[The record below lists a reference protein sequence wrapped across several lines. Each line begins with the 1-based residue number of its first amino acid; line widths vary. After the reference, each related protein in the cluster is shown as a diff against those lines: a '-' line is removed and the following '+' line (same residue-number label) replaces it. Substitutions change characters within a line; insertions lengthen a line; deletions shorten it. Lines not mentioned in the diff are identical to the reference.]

1 MIKDDELLETF
12 NEIWEKVC
20 NSIKKGFDSEPVYN
34 EKYLKTKIKSFFFKK
49 KKKKPYAKQININF
63 HSDKIPK
70 EVSRC
75 ICLSIV
81 LIDSVYRTGKNC
93 YSQVFLEE
101 QKYVVK

>member
-1 MIKDDELLETF
+1 M
-12 NEIWEKVC
+12 
-20 NSIKKGFDSEPVYN
+20 
-34 EKYLKTKIKSFFFKK
+34 
-49 KKKKPYAKQININF
+49 KQININF

-75 ICLSIV
+75 ICLTIV